1 MPKAWKTH
9 SGAAKRFK
17 ITKTWKL
24 KHSKTC
30 KRHLLTNKWRSTKKD
45 TYGRMLRSK
54 KEERKMHTLI
64 IK

>member
-9 SGAAKRFK
+9 SGATKRFK
-17 ITKTWKL
+17 VTATWKV

-45 TYGRMLRSK
+45 KFGRLLTSK
-54 KEERKMHTLI
+54 KEARKMKTLI
-64 IK
+64 